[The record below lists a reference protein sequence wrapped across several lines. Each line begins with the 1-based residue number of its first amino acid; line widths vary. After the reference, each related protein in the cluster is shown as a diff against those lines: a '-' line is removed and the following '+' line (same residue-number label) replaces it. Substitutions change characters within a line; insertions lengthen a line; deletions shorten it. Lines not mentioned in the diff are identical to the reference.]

1 MSASAL
7 GVLLTIGAL
16 LLSVM
21 LHEAGHMLTAK
32 AFGMKVTQYFLGFGR
47 TLWSFRRGETEYG
60 VKAIPA
66 GGFVKIV
73 GMTDVE
79 EIEPADQDRA
89 FYQQPAPQRL
99 VVLAAGSV
107 THFIL
112 AFVIFMA
119 IFGIVGSPRTTTTI
133 DRVTKC
139 VDQVDESKCAGDVP
153 TSPAARAGV
162 QPGDR
167 VISFGGQPVNSYD
180 ELGKAINSHAAGPT
194 PIVVERDGKQ
204 TTLTVSVERHLR
216 PYADKPETSR
226 EIGLIGIAP
235 RIATERDG
243 VLRSARRSGVTMWQS
258 VYGVGKL
265 LKDLPRNLW
274 HTLSDTTRGKSRDVN
289 NNTPISLIGATRLGG
304 QALKAGDVA
313 VFLLILGSI
322 NVVIGVMNLLP
333 LLPLDGG
340 HIAILLFEKAR
351 AALYRRI
358 GRRDPGRVD
367 IMKLQPVALA
377 VIVFFGAMT
386 LILVWADLANPIL
399 DPFKG

>member
-1 MSASAL
+1 MSASAV
-7 GVLLTIGAL
+7 GVLLTIAAL
-16 LLSVM
+16 LLSIM

-32 AFGMKVTQYFLGFGR
+32 AFGMKVTHYFLGFGK

-79 EIEPADQDRA
+79 EIEPGDEARA
-89 FYQQPAPQRL
+89 FYRQPAPQRL

-112 AFVIFMA
+112 AFGIFIA
-119 IFGIVGSPRTTTTI
+119 IFGVVGNPVSTTTI
-133 DRVTKC
+133 DRVTTC
-139 VDQVDESKCAGDVP
+139 VDQLDETKCTAGAP

-167 VISFGGQPVNSYD
+167 VISFGGQPVATY
-180 ELGKAINSHAAGPT
+180 EQLGKAINAHPAGQT
-194 PIVVERDGKQ
+194 PMVVDRGGTEA
-204 TTLTVSVERHLR
+204 TLTVNVERHQR
-216 PYADKPETSR
+216 PDPKNPGSTR
-226 EIGLIGIAP
+226 EVGLIGIAP
-235 RIATERDG
+235 RTATARDG
-243 VLRSARRSGVTMWQS
+243 VLTSMRKSADVMGQS
-258 VYGVGKL
+258 VVGVGKL
-265 LKDLPRNLW
+265 LWTLPS
-274 HTLSDTTRGKSRDVN
+274 TLAKTFTATTNGTTRDVN
-289 NNTPISLIGATRLGG
+289 NAPISLIGATRLGG
-304 QALKAGDVA
+304 QALEAGDLA
-313 VFLLILGSI
+313 IFLGILGSI
-322 NVVIGVMNLLP
+322 NVVVGIMNLLP

-340 HIAILLFEKAR
+340 HIAILLFEKGR
-351 AALYRRI
+351 AALYRTI

-386 LILVWADLANPIL
+386 LLLVWADVANPIL